1 VNDDTFDFS
10 APVISNASCTTNCA
24 APLFKILNDHFD
36 IITGSATT
44 CHAYT
49 ATQSLVDESNKEK
62 ERSRA
67 AAINIV
73 PSSSGASKA
82 VVKVIPALKGKI
94 EVMSLRVP
102 VPTVSFTDLTIIVK
116 NETSTDQVH
125 AVFKAASEG
134 AMKGILGYSTDILV
148 SSDFIGSP
156 YSCIYDANYTKV
168 TNGHMIKVCGWYDNE
183 WGYSNRVVDLV
194 NKLS

>member
-134 AMKGILGYSTDILV
+134 AMKGILDYSTDILV